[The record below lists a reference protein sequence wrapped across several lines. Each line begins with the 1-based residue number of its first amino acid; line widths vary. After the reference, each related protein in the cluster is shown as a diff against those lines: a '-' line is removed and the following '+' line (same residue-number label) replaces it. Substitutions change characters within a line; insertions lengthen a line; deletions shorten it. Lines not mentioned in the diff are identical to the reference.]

1 MTVMRK
7 LLILVFSLILFI
19 SLIRV
24 SNQQTTYTLISEI
37 DTSKK
42 YASNMLYKWSVRVS
56 PVPPVTTIVFEFSWM
71 QPLKNTTDPNTGRA
85 VVYAKTPTTSVG
97 KTHTITVKSEAG
109 LFAPQTFTINTEVGV
124 YPEIECYK
132 NQFYNPEGSDDI
144 VIYVMPVETDYQVSV
159 VPTTWDIVAV
169 RTSDKYTV
177 RGGSPTEVSLGKYKV
192 IFNLGDSSVVKGT
205 YNVTVTLTLVKSGIT
220 FVAVPNSVIVN
231 VGDPIII
238 AKAVCGDRES
248 YIVVQPSGERNTASA
263 LFIPK
268 GTQEILVEFYDTKLN
283 PLVPQTYDF
292 RIYTPT
298 GTAEYPET
306 LLVEQDST
314 VPNRFHIYFTFSE
327 ASYDLEVEAQR
338 GVLYLPFHETIKIN
352 TEIAGVKIFE
362 WILNP
367 YFALGLVIF
376 ILAIAL
382 SVRKRV
388 KKNEK
393 E

>member
-1 MTVMRK
+1 MKK
-7 LLILVFSLILFI
+7 LLILVFSFILFT

-37 DTSKK
+37 DTSKT
-42 YASNMLYKWSVRVS
+42 YASNMLYKWSVRVN
-56 PVPPVTTIVFEFSWM
+56 PVPPVTTIIFEFSWM
-71 QPLKNTTDPNTGRA
+71 QPLRNTTDPNTGRA
-85 VVYAKTPTTSVG
+85 YVYAKTPPTSVG
-97 KTHTITVKSEAG
+97 KTHTITVKSEAR
-109 LFAPQTFTINTEVGV
+109 LFASQTFTINTEVGV

-132 NQFYNPEGSDDI
+132 NQFYNPRGSDDI
-144 VIYVMPVETDYQVSV
+144 VIYVKPIETDYNVSV
-159 VPTTWDIVAV
+159 TPTQWDVLVAV
-169 RTSDKYTV
+169 RVSDKYTV
-177 RGGSPTEVSLGKYKV
+177 KGEAPKEVSLGRYKV
-192 IFNLGDSSVVKGT
+192 IFNLGDYPTVKGT
-205 YNVTVTLTLVKSGIT
+205 YNITVAISLVKSGIT

-238 AKAVCGDRES
+238 AKAICGDRES

-292 RIYTPT
+292 KIHTPT

-306 LLVEQDST
+306 LLVEQDNSI
-314 VPNRFHIYFTFSE
+314 PNRFHIYFIFSE
-327 ASYDLEVEAQR
+327 ASYDLEVYATY
-338 GVLYLPFHETIKIN
+338 GTLYLPFHETIKIN
-352 TEIAGVKIFE
+352 TEIVGPKILE

-367 YFALGLVIF
+367 YFMLGFLVF
-376 ILAIAL
+376 ILAILL
-382 SVRKRV
+382 SIRKRV

>member
-1 MTVMRK
+1 MKK
-7 LLILVFSLILFI
+7 LIILVFSFILFT

-37 DTSKK
+37 DTSKT

-56 PVPPVTTIVFEFSWM
+56 PVPPVTTIIFEFSWM
-71 QPLKNTTDPNTGRA
+71 QPLRNTTDPNTGRA
-85 VVYAKTPTTSVG
+85 YVYTKTPQTSVG

-132 NQFYNPEGSDDI
+132 NQFYNPEGTDDI
-144 VIYVMPVETDYQVSV
+144 VIYVMPVETDYHVSV

-192 IFNLGDSSVVKGT
+192 IFNLGDSSTVKGV

-238 AKAVCGDRES
+238 AKAICQDRES
-248 YIVVQPSGERNTASA
+248 YIVTQPSGERNTASA

-292 RIYTPT
+292 RIHTPT

-306 LLVEQDST
+306 LLVEQDNSI
-314 VPNRFHIYFTFSE
+314 PNRFHIYFVFSE

-352 TEIAGVKIFE
+352 TETAGLKILE

-367 YFALGLVIF
+367 YFILFFLFIILV
-376 ILAIAL
+376 IAL

>member
-1 MTVMRK
+1 MKK
-7 LLILVFSLILFI
+7 LLILALSFILFT
-19 SLIRV
+19 SLIRI

-37 DTSKK
+37 DTSKT

-71 QPLKNTTDPNTGRA
+71 QPLRNTTDPNTGRA
-85 VVYAKTPTTSVG
+85 YVYAKTPTTSVG

-192 IFNLGDSSVVKGT
+192 IFNLGDSSAVKGT

-292 RIYTPT
+292 RIHTPT

-314 VPNRFHIYFTFSE
+314 VSNRFHIYFTFSE